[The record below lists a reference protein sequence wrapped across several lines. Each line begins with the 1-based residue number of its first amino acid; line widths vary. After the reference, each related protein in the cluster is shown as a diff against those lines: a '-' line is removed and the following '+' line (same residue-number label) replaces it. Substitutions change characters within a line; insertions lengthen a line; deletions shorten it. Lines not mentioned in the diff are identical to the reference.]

1 RHEVRAMQLSEKT
14 LETLLDLVEIKLSC
28 IQVFD
33 RDDARE
39 VATLERAK
47 QELVTLS
54 GSGEIL
60 AFPGAERRRRGR
72 PRKMAVA

>member
-1 RHEVRAMQLSEKT
+1 MQLSEKT
-14 LETLLDLVEIKLSC
+14 LEALLDLVEIKLSC

-47 QELVTLS
+47 QELKLLS
-54 GSGEIL
+54 GNGDVVP
-60 AFPGAERRRRGR
+60 FPGTERRRRGR
-72 PRKMAVA
+72 PRKVAIA

>member
-1 RHEVRAMQLSEKT
+1 MQLSEKT

-28 IQVFD
+28 IHVFD

-47 QELVTLS
+47 QELVSLT
-54 GSGEIL
+54 GSGDVVP
-60 AFPGAERRRRGR
+60 FPGAERRRRGR
-72 PRKMAVA
+72 PRKAAVA